1 MADHDLDPSDRP
13 AKRQRVEGEVT
24 MTDADA
30 DATTNP
36 GAQCL
41 SQTLELVADGTAR
54 KDLEDQLAKEIRVG
68 VDQFTSP
75 ETSGFIGVFKQR
87 YHDFMVN
94 EIAIDGTVWHLE
106 QDAGFEAA
114 EKKAQI
120 EAAAEEKEKEK
131 EKESQAKEEVKEPA
145 KPAEEPAGEPEEQP
159 KADSSAEIAEPQ
171 VNRLKAIFGDEVA
184 DAIVA
189 LDREV
194 VHKPNRKAR
203 EFGTVSSKPID
214 RADRSAAHQAVR
226 EIFNHRLATETEEGG
241 IIKVVAGNPKVRRGH
256 APPPNS
262 KGSSVGRR
270 NNNKQN
276 PVFKVNWNEVGGEHL
291 HFTLYKENK
300 DTMEIISFLCKSLR
314 VDDRKFGYAG
324 TKDRRAVTVQ
334 RISATRISAPQMAD
348 LASRLFNCRIGN
360 FAYKPKPLSLG
371 DLAGNEFTITLRDC
385 HFSGEE
391 DKSIEQRVENAR
403 VRLQKAVQH
412 FESHG
417 FINYFGLQRFGT
429 YAVSTDTIG
438 KHMLKGDLETAVD
451 LIMSYSQ
458 EAVEAYDK
466 AEDSLISDDD
476 KKRAKAL
483 HIWKTEGNAN
493 RALEILPSRFTA
505 EKRFISW
512 LGQKD
517 HRTKQFKH
525 ANDYQGAMIQ
535 LPRNLRLIY
544 PHAYQSLVWNTV
556 ASERI
561 KRHGLKVI
569 PGDLVLVHE
578 HKDKEVNNANAEP
591 EALEEFDADGELIIR
606 PEGDN
611 AAADPFERARA
622 LTQEEVESGRYTIFD
637 LVLPTPGYDVEYPAN
652 DIGRFYEEFMKD
664 EQRGGGIDPHDMR
677 RKWRDISLS
686 GGYRKLLARAL
697 GGGVGFDV
705 KTYRDGGSGSSEQQ
719 LVPTDLDRLI
729 EQGKGISLEEAR
741 KRNWVG
747 HPNKNAKDAAASSLP
762 KSAVSEQPQTQEKLA
777 VVLKFKL
784 GSSTYATVALRELMK
799 GGAQAFKPEFSR

>member
-1 MADHDLDPSDRP
+1 MADRELDPSDRP
-13 AKRQRVEGEVT
+13 AKRQRVDGEVS
-24 MTDADA
+24 MPDA

-41 SQTLELVADGTAR
+41 SQTLELVADGGAR
-54 KDLEDQLAKEIRVG
+54 KDLEDQLAKEIRVSM
-68 VDQFTSP
+68 DQFTSP
-75 ETSGFIGVFKQR
+75 EASGFVGVFKQR

-94 EIAIDGTVWHLE
+94 ETALDGTVWHLE
-106 QDAGFEAA
+106 EDAGFNAA
-114 EKKAQI
+114 EKKTQA
-120 EAAAEEKEKEK
+120 ETKTDVKAAVE
-131 EKESQAKEEVKEPA
+131 EKESQVKEEVKEEA
-145 KPAEEPAGEPEEQP
+145 KPAEEPAP
-159 KADSSAEIAEPQ
+159 KPKDESKAIVAAEIAEPE
-171 VNRLKAIFGDEVA
+171 VNRLKAIFGDDVT
-184 DAIVA
+184 DAIIA

-194 VHKPNRKAR
+194 VHKPNRKAKD
-203 EFGTVSSKPID
+203 FGTVSSKSID

-226 EIFNHRLATETEEGG
+226 EIFQHRLATETEEGG
-241 IIKVVAGNPKVRRGH
+241 IIKIVAGNPKVRRGN
-256 APPPNS
+256 APPPDS

-276 PVFKVNWNEVGGEHL
+276 PAFKVNWNEVGGEQL

-300 DTMEIISFLCKSLR
+300 DTMEIISFLCKALR

-334 RISATRISAPQMAD
+334 RISATRISAPQMAE

-360 FAYKPKPLSLG
+360 FEYKPKALSLG

-385 HFSGEE
+385 HFPGEE
-391 DKSIEQRVENAR
+391 GKSIEERVQDAR
-403 VRLQKAVQH
+403 SRLQKAVEH

-438 KHMLKGDLETAVD
+438 KHMLKGDMETAVD
-451 LIMSYSQ
+451 LIMTYSQ
-458 EAVEAYDK
+458 EQLEAYDK
-466 AEDSLISDDD
+466 QGDSLISDDD

-483 HIWKTEGNAN
+483 HIWKTEGNAT
-493 RALEILPSRFTA
+493 RALDVLPSRFTA
-505 EKRFISW
+505 EKRVIAW

-517 HRTKQFKH
+517 HRTKQLKH
-525 ANDYQGAMIQ
+525 PNDFQGALMQ
-535 LPRNLRLIY
+535 LPRNLRLMY

-578 HKDKEVNNANAEP
+578 HKDKEANNAEP
-591 EALEEFDADGELIIR
+591 EALDEFDADGEPIIR

-611 AAADPFERARA
+611 AAADPFERARP
-622 LTQEEVESGRYTIFD
+622 LTQDEAKSGRYTIFD
-637 LVLPTPGYDVEYPAN
+637 VVLATPGYDVEYPAN
-652 DIGRFYEEFMKD
+652 DIGRFYDEFMKD
-664 EQRGGGIDPHDMR
+664 EQRGGGINPHDMR

-686 GGYRKLLARAL
+686 GSYRKLLARAL
-697 GGGVGFDV
+697 SGGVGFDV
-705 KTYRDGGSGSSEQQ
+705 KTYRDGSGSEQQ

-741 KRNWVG
+741 KRNWVDR
-747 HPNKNAKDAAASSLP
+747 PDRNAKDGASSQP
-762 KSAVSEQPQTQEKLA
+762 KAGVEPPKPAAPEPELAEEKLA
-777 VVLKFKL
+777 VVLNFKL